1 MINYTEKAIHDTFV
15 QILKETNYGKLTVK
29 NMTDRCEISRNTF
42 YYYYDSIQ
50 SLMEAV
56 LKEWLAPVG
65 EDRELNGLYDSVASL
80 VSNCLA
86 YRREIL
92 RIFHSVYK
100 TILMRDIETFVK
112 HGAARFVR
120 EKQQN
125 HPFYEKDR
133 KTLVSFYE
141 HVLMGFFMYWLHDGM
156 NYDIRSFTSVLD
168 VFFRRAPLRKERMNL
183 NRRRKARAAG
193 IMDKENKAGMNGHTP
208 ACDAIS

>member
-15 QILKETNYGKLTVK
+15 QILKESSYGKLTVK
-29 NMTDRCEISRNTF
+29 NITDRCEISRNTF

-65 EDRELNGLYDSVASL
+65 EDRELSGLYDSVASL
-80 VSNCLA
+80 ANNCLA
-86 YRREIL
+86 HRREIL
-92 RIFHSVYK
+92 RLFHSVYK
-100 TILMRDIETFVK
+100 TILVRNIETFVK
-112 HGAARFVR
+112 RSAVRYVR

-133 KTLVSFYE
+133 TTLVSFYE

-156 NYDIRSFTSVLD
+156 NSDIRSFTSVLD
-168 VFFRRAPLRKERMNL
+168 VFFSPH
-183 NRRRKARAAG
+183 AASEEANESKPPPKSSSRG
-193 IMDKENKAGMNGHTP
+193 R
-208 ACDAIS
+208 